1 METLNFEVPRDYR
14 SYFLTF
20 SSKEEYLQKRSEWR
34 TLYKWLS
41 KAIRHNRNVDKAKN
55 RAFNLIEL
63 RMIRG
68 GKIPA
73 HRTAAHF
80 VWSPDCGKDVREE
93 FHRRLKRSEEGIP
106 KRVSNLHLDPCE
118 LLKIRKEMKSESSR
132 QRSLSEFS

>member
-20 SSKEEYLQKRSEWR
+20 SSKDEYLQKRSEWR

-41 KAIRHNRNVDKAKN
+41 KVIRHNRNVDKAKN

-63 RMIRG
+63 RMVKG
-68 GKIPA
+68 GKLPSCGCMC
-73 HRTAAHF
+73 HYL
-80 VWSPDCGKDVREE
+80 WSTNLSDETRKE
-93 FHRRLKRSEEGIP
+93 FRNRLKKAEDTIP
-106 KRVSNLHLDPCE
+106 KRISYLYLDPCE
-118 LLKIRKEMKSESSR
+118 LLKIRQEMKSESSR